1 MEAGDHG
8 MTFNA
13 VVTILLGLLA
23 ITVLFVVILVS
34 NIRRGRA
41 QNDINSGH
49 DVIVLN
55 QRDDIENIKIRLA
68 NIESILG
75 VKT

>member
-1 MEAGDHG
+1 

-13 VVTILLGLLA
+13 VVTILLGLLT